1 MLDKDKLILA
11 FYINVDRIDQ
21 SDIPAY
27 LNEAREGLTSNL
39 DDSVI
44 SYFIPIEEENS
55 KVECINPSFIDGDIY
70 KDNKEKLDKTIKK
83 LEEFLNEKTK
93 TKQK

>member
-11 FYINVDRIDQ
+11 FYINVDSID
-21 SDIPAY
+21 SCDVYDY

-44 SYFIPIEEENS
+44 SYFIPIEGENS
-55 KVECINPSFIDGDIY
+55 KVDCINPSFIEGDVY
-70 KDNKEKLDKTIKK
+70 KDNKEKLENAVKK
-83 LEEFLNEKTK
+83 LEEFLTNI
-93 TKQK
+93 

>member
-1 MLDKDKLILA
+1 MLDKDKLMLA

-21 SDIPAY
+21 YDMPAY
-27 LNEAREGLTSNL
+27 LNEVKDGLTSKL

-44 SYFIPIEEENS
+44 SYFIPINGENS

-70 KDNKEKLDKTIKK
+70 KDNKERLENATKK
-83 LEEFLNEKTK
+83 LEEFLTEK
-93 TKQK
+93 